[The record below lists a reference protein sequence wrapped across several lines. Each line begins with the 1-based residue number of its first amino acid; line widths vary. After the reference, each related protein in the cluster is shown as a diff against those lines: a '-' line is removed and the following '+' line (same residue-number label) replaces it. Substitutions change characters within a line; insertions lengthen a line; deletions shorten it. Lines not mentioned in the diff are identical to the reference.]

1 MTQFSEK
8 VAVIIGTG
16 IGTGR
21 DTSLLMASE
30 GAKVSS
36 TIWSVGR
43 SVAAASPYM
52 STGIL
57 PPWG

>member
-21 DTSLLMASE
+21 DTALLMASE
-30 GAKVSS
+30 GAKVVVNDLVGGPQRGGSESS
-36 TIWSVGR
+36 F
-43 SVAAASPYM
+43 A
-52 STGIL
+52 
-57 PPWG
+57 